1 MELDIIQTDGNLNE
15 VVEAIELNSEN
26 DRGTLRIIQ
35 RVEGRL
41 WYD

>member
-1 MELDIIQTDGNLNE
+1 MGLDIIQADGNMNE
-15 VVEAIELNSEN
+15 VVEAIELDSES
-26 DRGTLRIIQ
+26 DRDAPRIIQ